1 MLYYNIMKKH
11 TSFIYFA
18 SSVLL
23 LCLTAGCNS
32 TPVRQSERALL
43 PVNQA
48 RKGIVLQR
56 AAALRRVLAP
66 MELRGAGIT
75 LNAYR
80 NRIITASEMMK
91 LVKELGFNRI
101 FCHITSETELSDDLK
116 ELLAAASKAG
126 LPVELTLRQGD
137 FKHRFRGNALVRT
150 FLPQFRT
157 LPDLARDIVEFN
169 NALPAQCRLA
179 GVTVRF
185 EPHLLSY
192 ANSADKIPGLLYIW
206 NNSSFGPG
214 LDNDKLVKLCIVQL
228 QQMKANLK
236 GLPLSVELPD
246 FYPRWVKE
254 GKLSTGRARDF
265 KAVGRVMIQC
275 SGNLPSELVSFSSEA
290 FAGEKKMSAVIP
302 LAGHTSIRSGALRRR
317 NWNDLTAAVGFF
329 VNSTRKQNCSGV
341 VLRPLSELGYMLL
354 EQD

>member
-1 MLYYNIMKKH
+1 MKKY
-11 TSFIYFA
+11 TLYIYFA
-18 SSVLL
+18 VSVLL

-43 PVNQA
+43 PVNQVQ
-48 RKGIVLQR
+48 KKIVLQR

-80 NRIITASEMMK
+80 NRLLPAPQMMK

-101 FCHITSETELSDDLK
+101 FCHITSETELSEDLK
-116 ELLAAASKAG
+116 ELLSAAADAG

-137 FKHRFRGNALVRT
+137 FRQRFRGNALVRT
-150 FLPQFRT
+150 LLPQFRT

-169 NALPAQCRLA
+169 SALPEKCRLA

-185 EPHLLSY
+185 EPHLFSS
-192 ANSADKIPGLLYIW
+192 ANEADKIPGMLYIW
-206 NNSSFGPG
+206 NNDTFGPG
-214 LDNDKLVKLCIVQL
+214 LDNDKLVKLCINQL
-228 QQMKANLK
+228 QLMKTNLK

-254 GKLSTGRARDF
+254 GKLTSGRARDF
-265 KAVGRVMIQC
+265 KAVGKVMIQC
-275 SGNLPSELVSFSSEA
+275 SGNLPSELVTLSREA

-317 NWNDLTAAVGFF
+317 NWSDLTAAVGFF

>member
-11 TSFIYFA
+11 TLYTYFVA
-18 SSVLL
+18 SVLL

-48 RKGIVLQR
+48 QKGIVLQR

-66 MELRGAGIT
+66 LELRGAGIT

-80 NRIITASEMMK
+80 NRLLPAPEMMK

-101 FCHITSETELSDDLK
+101 YCRITSETELSEDLK
-116 ELLAAASKAG
+116 ELLEAAANAK
-126 LPVELTLRQGD
+126 LPVELMLCQGD
-137 FKHRFRGNALVRT
+137 FKHRFRGNALVRS

-157 LPDLARDIVEFN
+157 LPDLARDIVDFN
-169 NALPAQCRLA
+169 NALPEKCRLA

-185 EPHLLSY
+185 EPHLFSSI
-192 ANSADKIPGLLYIW
+192 NGADKIPGMLYIW
-206 NNSSFGPG
+206 NNASFGPG
-214 LDNDKLVKLCIVQL
+214 LDNDKLVQLCIAQL
-228 QQMKANLK
+228 QQMKLNLK
-236 GLPLSVELPD
+236 NLPLAVELPD

-254 GKLSTGRARDF
+254 GKLTRGRARDF
-265 KAVGRVMIQC
+265 KAVGKVMIQC
-275 SGNLPSELVSFSSEA
+275 SGNLPSELVSFSREA

-302 LAGHTSIRSGALRRR
+302 LASHTSVRSGALRRR